1 MNLTAS
7 RTVYACPGEVPMS
20 VYEMV
25 GWIAAA
31 LAAWIVSGILLG
43 IWSIPK

>member
-1 MNLTAS
+1 
-7 RTVYACPGEVPMS
+7 MS

-25 GWIAAA
+25 GWIAAV

-43 IWSIPK
+43 LWSTRR